1 MSRDPASAVHV
12 GIDVGTQGVR
22 AVVVDSAGD
31 ILGSGACPL
40 RSDRRDGPRHEQDPA
55 EWWTALGTA
64 TRAAMTDAGGRPVGG
79 VAIDSTSG
87 TILVE
92 GADLRPRT
100 AGLMYDDSRAADQAT
115 RAAAGGASVWAA
127 FGVTLQRS
135 WALPRALWL
144 VENGFVAGGDRIV
157 HQGDHLVS
165 KLTGTPTATDSSQAL
180 KTGLDLLTLQW
191 PTAVFDELGLDPALL
206 PAAVLPGTVL
216 GTVSAEAAAVTGIPA
231 GTPVKAGMTDG
242 CAAQIASGALAPGR
256 WSTALGTTMVFKGAT
271 AEPLLDP
278 SGAVYGHRSPDGGW
292 LPGGASSVGAGI
304 ITRNFPGAD
313 LDELTRQAQRLEPA
327 GGVTYPLAGLGERF
341 PFVAPQATGFSVDV
355 PPGAEF
361 AAVLQSVAFVEK
373 LAYAKLA
380 NLGAPITGPISFSGG
395 ATANDYWNQ
404 LRSDIL
410 GRPAVV
416 PVSAQAAVGMAIL
429 AAAEP
434 GQVADTA
441 ARMVRIDKSYEPDPA
456 RGQHFEN
463 AYQQFVAALTARG
476 WLNQEKVNPTTP
488 SRPDLQTP
496 GKERSGG

>member
-1 MSRDPASAVHV
+1 MHV

-22 AVVVDSAGD
+22 AVVVDSGGA

-40 RSDRRDGPRHEQDPA
+40 RADQRNGPRHEQDPG
-55 EWWTALGTA
+55 EWWTALGVA
-64 TRAAMTDAGGRPVGG
+64 TSSAMADLGDRPVGG
-79 VAIDSTSG
+79 VAVDSTSG

-100 AGLMYDDSRAADQAT
+100 AGLMYDDSRAADQAE
-115 RAAAGGASVWAA
+115 RAAAAGASVWAA

-144 VENGFVAGGDRIV
+144 VENGFVSAGDRIV

-165 KLTGTPTATDSSQAL
+165 QLTGTATATDSSQAL

-191 PTAVFDELGLDPALL
+191 PTAVFDQLGLDPDLL

-216 GTVSAEAAAVTGIPA
+216 GVVNAAAAAATGIPA

-304 ITRNFPGAD
+304 ISRDFAGAD
-313 LDELTRQAQRLEPA
+313 LPELTRQAQRFEPA
-327 GGVTYPLAGLGERF
+327 GGVTYPLAGSGERF
-341 PFVAPQATGFSVDV
+341 PFVAPQAAGFSVDV

-361 AAVLQSVAFVEK
+361 AAVLQSIAFVEK

-380 NLGAPITGPISFSGG
+380 DLGAPIDGPISFSGG

-404 LRSDIL
+404 LRADVL

-434 GQVADTA
+434 GQVAETA
-441 ARMVRIDKSYEPDPA
+441 ARMVRIDRTYEPDLQ
-456 RGQHFEN
+456 RGHRFDD
-463 AYQQFVAALTARG
+463 AYERFVAALAERG
-476 WLNQEKVNPTTP
+476 WLRPT
-488 SRPDLQTP
+488 
-496 GKERSGG
+496 

>member
-1 MSRDPASAVHV
+1 MRSEAASVVHV

-22 AVVVDSAGD
+22 AVVVDSAGE
-31 ILGSGACPL
+31 ILGTGACPL
-40 RSDRRDGPRHEQDPA
+40 RSDRRDGPRHEQDPTQ
-55 EWWTALGTA
+55 WWTALCTA
-64 TRAAMTDAGGRPVGG
+64 TSAAMAQVGNRPVGG

-100 AGLMYDDSRAADQAT
+100 AGLMYDDSRAADQAD
-115 RAAAGGASVWAA
+115 RAAVAGASVWAA

-144 VENGFVAGGDRIV
+144 VENGCLAPGDRIV

-165 KLTGTPTATDSSQAL
+165 RMTGTATDTDSSQAL

-191 PTAVFDELGLDPALL
+191 PTAVFDELGLDAGLL
-206 PAAVLPGTVL
+206 PPAVLPGTTL
-216 GTVSAEAAAVTGIPA
+216 GVVAVDAAAVTGLPA

-278 SGAVYGHRSPDGGW
+278 TGAVYGHRSPDGGW

-304 ITRNFPGAD
+304 ISRDFAGAD
-313 LDELTRQAQRLEPA
+313 LDELTAQARGLEPA
-327 GGVTYPLAGLGERF
+327 GGVRYPLAGMGERF
-341 PFVAPQATGFSVDV
+341 PFVAPQATGFSFDV
-355 PPGAEF
+355 PAGAEF
-361 AAVLQSVAFVEK
+361 AAVLQSIAFVEK
-373 LAYAKLA
+373 LAYAKLSG
-380 NLGAPITGPISFSGG
+380 LGAPISGAISFSGG
-395 ATANDYWNQ
+395 ATANEYWNQ
-404 LRSDIL
+404 LRVDVL

-434 GQVADTA
+434 GKVADTA
-441 ARMVRIDKSYEPDPA
+441 ARMVRIDKSYQPDLR
-456 RGQHFEN
+456 RGQRFDD
-463 AYQQFVAALTARG
+463 AYAAFVTALVERG
-476 WLNQEKVNPTTP
+476 WLEPAQAPTA
-488 SRPDLQTP
+488 
-496 GKERSGG
+496 G

>member
-1 MSRDPASAVHV
+1 MTDSASAVHV
-12 GIDVGTQGVR
+12 GIDVGTQGVW
-22 AVVVDSAGD
+22 AVVVDADGE
-31 ILGSGACPL
+31 ILGTGGSPL

-64 TRAAMTDAGGRPVGG
+64 TSAAMAQVGGRRPVGG

-100 AGLMYDDSRAADQAT
+100 AGLMYDDSRAVDQAD
-115 RAAAGGASVWAA
+115 RAAAAGAAVWAA

-144 VENGFVAGGDRIV
+144 LENGFVASGDRIV

-165 KLTGTPTATDSSQAL
+165 RLTGTATATDSSQAL

-191 PTAVFDELGLDPALL
+191 PTAVFEDLGLDVALL

-216 GTVSAEAAAVTGIPA
+216 GVVSAAAAAVTGLPA
-231 GTPVKAGMTDG
+231 GTAVKAGMTDG

-278 SGAVYGHRSPDGGW
+278 TGAVYGHRSPDGGW

-304 ITRNFPGAD
+304 IARDFAAGD
-313 LDELTRQAQRLEPA
+313 LDELTRQAGRFEPA

-341 PFVAPQATGFSVDV
+341 PFVAPQATGFRLDV
-355 PPGAEF
+355 PGGAEF
-361 AAVLQSVAFVEK
+361 AAVLQSIAFVEK

-380 NLGAPITGPISFSGG
+380 SLGAPITGPISFSGG

-416 PVSAQAAVGMAIL
+416 PLSAQAAVGMAIL

-441 ARMVRIDKSYEPDPA
+441 ARMVRIGRTYQPDLR
-456 RGQHFEN
+456 RGGRFDD
-463 AYQQFVAALTARG
+463 AYAAFVTELVERG
-476 WLNQEKVNPTTP
+476 WLDPAQLPAV
-488 SRPDLQTP
+488 
-496 GKERSGG
+496 G